1 MSRGTEQMLS
11 DMADARE
18 RDEAA
23 KQGMTVAALKA
34 KRRAC
39 RHVWVTD
46 ATGLIDICDE
56 CGEGQA

>member
-1 MSRGTEQMLS
+1 
-11 DMADARE
+11 MADAHERE
-18 RDEAA
+18 EAA

-46 ATGLIDICDE
+46 ASGLIDTCDE
-56 CGEGQA
+56 CGEGRA